1 MKNFIILFLLLNT
14 YISNSQIKVTEKP
27 ITEIS
32 TLNKFDLLMES
43 LNKDTVN
50 DFYFITYRDYT
61 SFKDIKKGK
70 LNTFNIGSIDEVKEL
85 RGIMLD
91 VLENKKDNVTIDI
104 GANRLKLQRNAN
116 SFFTIISY
124 GDGRK
129 GHMNNLSK
137 SDIKKLFPID
147 KLKSALKK

>member
-1 MKNFIILFLLLNT
+1 MKNFIILFLLLT
-14 YISNSQIKVTEKP
+14 TSISNSQIKVIEKP

-32 TLNKFDLLMES
+32 SLKTFDLLMES
-43 LNKDTVN
+43 LNKDAVN
-50 DFYFITYRDYT
+50 DFYFITYRDYI
-61 SFKDIKKGK
+61 SVKDIKKAK
-70 LNTFNIGSIDEVKEL
+70 LNTFKIGSIDEVKEL

-104 GANRLKLQRNAN
+104 GANHLKLQRNIN

-129 GHMNNLSK
+129 GHMNNFSK
-137 SDIKKLFPID
+137 SNIKNYFQ
-147 KLKSALKK
+147 

>member
-1 MKNFIILFLLLNT
+1 MKNFIILFLLLT
-14 YISNSQIKVTEKP
+14 TSISSSQIKVIEKP
-27 ITEIS
+27 IIEIS
-32 TLNKFDLLMES
+32 SLKTFDLLMES
-43 LNKDTVN
+43 LNKDVVN

-61 SFKDIKKGK
+61 SFKDIKKAK
-70 LNTFNIGSIDEVKEL
+70 LNTFKIGSINDVKEL
-85 RGIMLD
+85 KGIMLD

-104 GANRLKLQRNAN
+104 GSNHLKLQRNTN

-137 SDIKKLFPID
+137 SDIKKLFPIN
-147 KLKSALKK
+147 KLK

>member
-1 MKNFIILFLLLNT
+1 MKNFIILFSLLTT
-14 YISNSQIKVTEKP
+14 YVSNSQIKVIEKP

-32 TLNKFDLLMES
+32 ILKTFDLLMES

-50 DFYFITYRDYT
+50 DFYFITYRDYKGL
-61 SFKDIKKGK
+61 KDVNKGK
-70 LNTFNIGSIDEVKEL
+70 LNTFKIGSINEVKEL

-91 VLENKKDNVTIDI
+91 VLENKKDNVTINI
-104 GANRLKLQRNAN
+104 GSNRLKLQRNAN

-147 KLKSALKK
+147 KLK